1 VGVGVK
7 KISVSLDDAAYDA
20 AVEQADAEGMSL
32 SAWLSRAALH
42 EARIAAGL
50 RGVAEWEAD
59 NGALTAAEVA
69 WADDLL
75 GHPGPA
81 QQAS

>member
-1 VGVGVK
+1 MGVR

-20 AVEQADAEGMSL
+20 AVEQAEAEGVSL

-42 EARIAAGL
+42 EARVAAGL
-50 RGVAEWEAD
+50 RAVAEWEEE
-59 NGALTAAEVA
+59 NGPVTAEELA
-69 WADDLL
+69 WADNVL
-75 GHPGPA
+75 GHPVSA

>member
-1 VGVGVK
+1 VR

-20 AVEQADAEGMSL
+20 AVAQAEAEGVSL

-50 RGVAEWEAD
+50 RGVAEWEAQ
-59 NGALTAAEVA
+59 NGPLTAAEVA

-75 GHPGPA
+75 GSPGPA